1 MPLPQPRH
9 QTRPPWAFGHFS
21 WQPDKTGIE
30 LERGAY
36 SHLVLGITGDAE
48 TAPFSRG
55 HYSYGPAMRSVSRAL

>member
-1 MPLPQPRH
+1 MPHPQPRH

-48 TAPFSRG
+48 TAPFSRS
-55 HYSYGPAMRSVSRAL
+55 HYS